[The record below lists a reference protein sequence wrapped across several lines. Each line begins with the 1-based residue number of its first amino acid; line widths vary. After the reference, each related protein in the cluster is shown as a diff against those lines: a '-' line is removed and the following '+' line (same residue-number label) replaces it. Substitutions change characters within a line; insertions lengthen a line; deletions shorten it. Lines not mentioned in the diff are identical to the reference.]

1 MPPYT
6 ETVDPDKTILSVS
19 DGWLAAGEKRLPVLI
34 VLRGAQI
41 GRRYLLNEQGLVIGR
56 RDTQASVVIPGDPEI
71 SGAHCRIEY
80 DPTSDAYNLVDV
92 GSTNGTRLNGE
103 PITRRTRLR
112 DGDKLLLGQ
121 TILKFTFHDVVEAEF
136 HREVDRMMNIDE
148 LTGLVMLRVFEQR
161 FRQALAACT
170 AGNRPL
176 AVLMMDMDGLKRI
189 NETHGH
195 HVGARTIA
203 AVGRLLGGLM
213 GSDGLV
219 TRFGGDEFTAFA
231 PDRNR
236 DAGLALGETIRAAL
250 KDHPIDCGTA
260 IVQPTISIGVAAFP
274 EDGETPE
281 KLTRRADE
289 ALYRAKAA
297 GRDMV
302 SA

>member
-6 ETVDPDKTILSVS
+6 GAVDPDKTILSVS
-19 DGWLAAGEKRLPVLI
+19 DGWLAGGEKRLPVLI

-41 GRRYLLNEQGLVIGR
+41 GRRYLLNEQALVIGR
-56 RDTQASVVIPGDPEI
+56 RDTKASVVVPGDPEI

-80 DPTSDAYNLVDV
+80 DPIRDVYNLVDV

-112 DGDKLLLGQ
+112 DGDKILLGQ

-136 HREVDRMMNIDE
+136 HGEVDRMMNIDE

-161 FRQALAACT
+161 FRQALGACAV
-170 AGNRPL
+170 AGRPL
-176 AVLMMDMDGLKRI
+176 AVLMMDLDGLKKI
-189 NETHGH
+189 NDTHGH

-203 AVGRLLGGLM
+203 VVGHLLGELVGR
-213 GSDGLV
+213 DGLV

-231 PDRNR
+231 PDHDR
-236 DAGLALGETIRAAL
+236 DAGIALGETIREAVRTR
-250 KDHPIDCGTA
+250 PIDCGAAT
-260 IVQPTISIGVAAFP
+260 VQPTISIGVAAFP
-274 EDGETPE
+274 DDGETPE
-281 KLTRRADE
+281 KLTRRADA

-297 GRDMV
+297 GRDTV